1 MARIGYIAQGT
12 VFLIIGTFAL
22 LAAIGVDARP
32 QGTTDALYALF
43 EQPLSSILIW
53 LVATGLACFAGWR
66 LSGAFYLALAALAAN
81 VTVAAPRTSE
91 DQSARKWA
99 DWLMAKPLG

>member
-22 LAAIGVDARP
+22 LAAIGADARP
-32 QGTTDALYALF
+32 QRTTDALHALF

-53 LVATGLACFAGWR
+53 LVATGLVFCR
-66 LSGAFYLALAALAAN
+66 LAPCNRSSMPTGM
-81 VTVAAPRTSE
+81 AAPF
-91 DQSARKWA
+91 AA
-99 DWLMAKPLG
+99 V